1 MQKSRFS
8 FDGGVGADLQP
19 RPFPLLLPGVGELC
33 LLRMGGMRPEAQQS
47 FSLGWVVV
55 RSKKVPSY
63 VVHEIRVFRLTING
77 RAQTDSADGT
87 IFQGGVLVLQNGADS
102 GNRFARGVGNC
113 VSLGMGGGGCRRSIL
128 FPWDG
133 EGTRCR

>member
-1 MQKSRFS
+1 
-8 FDGGVGADLQP
+8 
-19 RPFPLLLPGVGELC
+19 
-33 LLRMGGMRPEAQQS
+33 MRPEAQQS

-55 RSKKVPSY
+55 RSKKGPSY
-63 VVHEIRVFRLTING
+63 VVHGIRVFPATING
-77 RAQTDSADGT
+77 RAQTDSAEGAT
-87 IFQGGVLVLQNGADS
+87 FQVVVWMPQNGANS